1 MAQTL
6 DVCKR
11 ESGKIWHRKPAP
23 SSDDGLVVSI
33 KHTLGTAVS
42 PHVRTV
48 RFLHAAFDSTGNSF
62 IAGDHQG
69 NIYLFD
75 VAKNRFSLVHRLGQ
89 ACTALAFGLRR
100 KTEFLAALADYTLRC
115 YDTDSRELIAQMKG
129 HDAGVHTISLH
140 ASGRYAISS
149 SSDTAQ
155 LWDLDTFQRRRKL
168 NIKQSVGIVKVF
180 FVPLSNTILTC
191 FKDDSIFG
199 WESDTLQCRFQLP
212 VPEGRSPQYKAFA
225 CPRDGRLLVAG
236 GKSNFLHLWALDSRR
251 LLRIV
256 QMPPKV
262 RVVRQLEFLPDNFDG
277 GSSQEWNVHR
287 NVSQLCL
294 LTHIYGHIPGNPWE
308 NLSAWGALLSVT
320 LGLVHYTLG
329 EECTTLG
336 VLSQDGIMRFINI
349 HSCKLLFDIGSHDN
363 RITHALI
370 GADGRHVV
378 CTMEDG
384 SINVYSVQALTSE
397 LNKPPPPLLKVVSS
411 DKDREKSVVSRVS
424 DVPSTLRPRSGA
436 GGQGVR
442 PYSRTATRVPRKVRG
457 QQPPDRTHT
466 LDSGVEVDLSD
477 GLHRGRL
484 LSILKGFGE
493 YPAKYRMFIWR
504 SLLKLPENHAA
515 YSALLDKGVHSS
527 YVRLHEQYPIKSQ
540 KLLRVLQ
547 RTLSA
552 LAHWSPIFGETDYL
566 ALLAFP
572 FVKLFQNNQ
581 MVCFEVIATILVNW
595 CQQWFE
601 YFPNP
606 PINVLNMVENLLA
619 YHDKH
624 LLQHLI
630 NYNITAQTY
639 AWPLLETLFS
649 EVLTKDEWLK
659 LFDNV
664 FSNHPSFLLLCV
676 AAYAISARGPLTKC
690 TDVGDFEYFFHHRNA
705 IDIGAVIKE
714 AYRLQET
721 TPEDIH
727 PRRVMSEFQP
737 LTRGQYPI
745 FNKYPTFIVDYQ
757 VKERERIREEELQYL
772 QERQQELLEEAEETR
787 RRVIADE
794 EQKLTA
800 QRVRLAAMRRELR
813 VKELQLLDA
822 ARRRFME
829 HQQRQKETELKRL
842 DDEIERK
849 VGNVLWPQVTLGAP
863 QQIPDVA
870 QVIESLAPWAPFA
883 VRLREQETHAAIDD
897 VEVKNM
903 ELHAQRGLFEQELAR
918 DEVAASFLRR
928 ADMDAHKRQQDLE
941 DRIQQRIGVLERE
954 REQIIRREVERG
966 LARAEQQNVDTQ
978 MDLRV
983 EHRQQLDDLDREIR
997 MLQLAKMN
1005 AANRHVEEEVHQ
1017 LMKELENKQ
1026 LQEEAAG
1033 RASLQDQR
1041 RIGLEGEQRRMDLLR
1056 GEQGEEQQLTEQLR
1070 QDESSFEVARLEG
1083 QGKARWWSGGREYY
1097 REQVSEQLRVWIR
1110 SILTV

>member
-1 MAQTL
+1 MAQSL

-48 RFLHAAFDSTGNSF
+48 RFLHVAFDSTGNSF

-75 VAKNRFSLVHRLGQ
+75 VAKNRFSLAHRIGQ

-100 KTEFLAALADYTLRC
+100 KTEFLAALVDYTLRC

-129 HDAGVHTISLH
+129 HDASVHTISLH

-149 SSDTAQ
+149 SCDTAQ

-212 VPEGRSPQYKAFA
+212 VPEGKSPQYKAFA

-277 GSSQEWNVHR
+277 GSSQ
-287 NVSQLCL
+287 
-294 LTHIYGHIPGNPWE
+294 
-308 NLSAWGALLSVT
+308 
-320 LGLVHYTLG
+320 
-329 EECTTLG
+329 TLG

-384 SINVYSVQALTSE
+384 SVNVYSVPALTSE

-411 DKDREKSVVSRVS
+411 DKDREKSLVSRVN
-424 DVPSTLRPRSGA
+424 DVPSIMRPRSAA
-436 GGQGVR
+436 GGKGVR
-442 PYSRTATRVPRKVRG
+442 PYSRAATRVPRKVRG
-457 QQPPDRTHT
+457 RQPPDRTDT
-466 LDSGVEVDLSD
+466 TDPGVETDLSD

-527 YVRLHEQYPIKSQ
+527 YVRLHEHYPIKSQ

-581 MVCFEVIATILVNW
+581 MVCFEAIATILVNW

-630 NYNITAQTY
+630 TYNITAQTY

-649 EVLTKDEWLK
+649 EVLTKEEWLK

-705 IDIGAVIKE
+705 IDIGAVIRE
-714 AYRLQET
+714 AYRLQDT

-727 PRRVMSEFQP
+727 PRRVMEKFNP

-772 QERQQELLEEAEETR
+772 QERQVTEELKRETERKRHQEEAWYRQQELLEEAEETR

-794 EQKLTA
+794 EQKLTD

-829 HQQRQKETELKRL
+829 HQHRQKETELKRM

-849 VGNVLWPQVTLGAP
+849 
-863 QQIPDVA
+863 
-870 QVIESLAPWAPFA
+870 

-918 DEVAASFLRR
+918 EEVAASFLRR
-928 ADMDAHKRQQDLE
+928 ADVDAHKRQQDLE
-941 DRIQQRIGVLERE
+941 ERIQQRIGVLERE

-983 EHRQQLDDLDREIR
+983 EQRQRLDDLDREIR

-1026 LQEEAAG
+1026 LQEEVAG
-1033 RASLQDQR
+1033 RSSLQHQR
-1041 RIGLEGEQRRMDLLR
+1041 KIALESEQRRMDLLR
-1056 GEQGEEQQLTEQLR
+1056 GEQGEEQQLTEQFR
-1070 QDESSFEVARLEG
+1070 QDESFERLRDLRKKRGPDGGQAEGNTTENKCLNNSGSGSEVSSQFSLDRGRQTFERREQELMKEVRDMRKKLAEKTRQTQPPPSFDVDDDDHL
-1083 QGKARWWSGGREYY
+1083 SGG
-1097 REQVSEQLRVWIR
+1097 SL
-1110 SILTV
+1110 

>member
-1 MAQTL
+1 MAQSL

-69 NIYLFD
+69 NIYMFD
-75 VAKNRFSLVHRLGQ
+75 VAKNRFSLVHRIGQ

-168 NIKQSVGIVKVF
+168 NIKQSVGIVKVL

-212 VPEGRSPQYKAFA
+212 VPEGKSPQYKAFA
-225 CPRDGRLLVAG
+225 CPRDGRLLAAG

-251 LLRIV
+251 LLRII

-277 GSSQEWNVHR
+277 GSSQ
-287 NVSQLCL
+287 
-294 LTHIYGHIPGNPWE
+294 
-308 NLSAWGALLSVT
+308 
-320 LGLVHYTLG
+320 
-329 EECTTLG
+329 TLG

-349 HSCKLLFDIGSHDN
+349 HSCKLQFDVGSHDN
-363 RITHALI
+363 RITNALI

-411 DKDREKSVVSRVS
+411 DKDREKSIVSRVS
-424 DVPSTLRPRSGA
+424 DVPSIARPKSAAVGK
-436 GGQGVR
+436 GVR
-442 PYSRTATRVPRKVRG
+442 PYSRTATRVPRRVRG
-457 QQPPDRTHT
+457 QRPPDRTDT
-466 LDSGVEVDLSD
+466 AVETDLSD

-581 MVCFEVIATILVNW
+581 MVCFEAIATILVNW

-606 PINVLNMVENLLA
+606 PINVLNLVENLLA

-630 NYNITAQTY
+630 TYNITAQTY

-664 FSNHPSFLLLCV
+664 FSNRPSFLILCV

-690 TDVGDFEYFFHHRNA
+690 TDVSDFEYFFHHRNA
-705 IDIGAVIKE
+705 IDIGAVIRE
-714 AYRLQET
+714 AYRLQDT
-721 TPEDIH
+721 TPKDIH
-727 PRRVMSEFQP
+727 PRRVMEEFQP

-772 QERQQELLEEAEETR
+772 QERQVTEELKRETERKRHQEEAWYRQQELLEEAEETR

-794 EQKLTA
+794 EQKLTD

-829 HQQRQKETELKRL
+829 HQHRQKETELKRL

-849 VGNVLWPQVTLGAP
+849 
-863 QQIPDVA
+863 
-870 QVIESLAPWAPFA
+870 

-1005 AANRHVEEEVHQ
+1005 AANRQVEEEVHQ

-1026 LQEEAAG
+1026 LQEDAAG
-1033 RASLQDQR
+1033 RASLQNQR
-1041 RIGLEGEQRRMDLLR
+1041 KIALESEQRRMGLLR
-1056 GEQGEEQQLTEQLR
+1056 EEQGEEQQLTEQLR
-1070 QDESSFEVARLEG
+1070 QDESFERLRDLRDKGRPDGGKTTENKCLNNSGSGSEASSQFSLDRGRQTFERREQELMKEVRDMRKKLAEKTRQTQPPPSFNVDDNDDDDL
-1083 QGKARWWSGGREYY
+1083 SGG
-1097 REQVSEQLRVWIR
+1097 SL
-1110 SILTV
+1110 

>member
-1 MAQTL
+1 MAQSL

-48 RFLHAAFDSTGNSF
+48 RFLHVAFDSTGNSF

-75 VAKNRFSLVHRLGQ
+75 VAKNRFSLAHRIGQ

-129 HDAGVHTISLH
+129 HDASVHTISLH

-149 SSDTAQ
+149 SCDTAQ

-212 VPEGRSPQYKAFA
+212 VPEGKSPQYKAFA

-277 GSSQEWNVHR
+277 GSSQ
-287 NVSQLCL
+287 
-294 LTHIYGHIPGNPWE
+294 
-308 NLSAWGALLSVT
+308 
-320 LGLVHYTLG
+320 
-329 EECTTLG
+329 TLG

-384 SINVYSVQALTSE
+384 SVNVYSVPALTSE

-411 DKDREKSVVSRVS
+411 DKDREKSLVSRVN
-424 DVPSTLRPRSGA
+424 DVPSIMRPRSAA
-436 GGQGVR
+436 GGKGVQ
-442 PYSRTATRVPRKVRG
+442 PYSRAATRVPRKVRG
-457 QQPPDRTHT
+457 RQPPDRTDT
-466 LDSGVEVDLSD
+466 TDPGVETDLSD

-527 YVRLHEQYPIKSQ
+527 YVRLHEHYPIKSQ

-581 MVCFEVIATILVNW
+581 MVCFEAIATILVNW

-630 NYNITAQTY
+630 TYNITAQTY

-649 EVLTKDEWLK
+649 EVLTKEEWLK

-705 IDIGAVIKE
+705 IDIGAVIRE
-714 AYRLQET
+714 AYRLQDT

-727 PRRVMSEFQP
+727 PRRVMEKSNP

-772 QERQQELLEEAEETR
+772 QERQVTEELKRETERKRHQEEAWYRQQELLEEAEETR

-794 EQKLTA
+794 EQKLTD

-829 HQQRQKETELKRL
+829 HQHRQKETELKRM

-849 VGNVLWPQVTLGAP
+849 
-863 QQIPDVA
+863 
-870 QVIESLAPWAPFA
+870 

-918 DEVAASFLRR
+918 EEVAASFLRR
-928 ADMDAHKRQQDLE
+928 ADVDAHKRQQDLE
-941 DRIQQRIGVLERE
+941 ERIQQRIGVLERE

-966 LARAEQQNVDTQ
+966 LARGTC
-978 MDLRV
+978 MW
-983 EHRQQLDDLDREIR
+983 
-997 MLQLAKMN
+997 
-1005 AANRHVEEEVHQ
+1005 
-1017 LMKELENKQ
+1017 
-1026 LQEEAAG
+1026 
-1033 RASLQDQR
+1033 
-1041 RIGLEGEQRRMDLLR
+1041 
-1056 GEQGEEQQLTEQLR
+1056 LTCWNPVL
-1070 QDESSFEVARLEG
+1070 
-1083 QGKARWWSGGREYY
+1083 
-1097 REQVSEQLRVWIR
+1097 
-1110 SILTV
+1110 

>member
-277 GSSQEWNVHR
+277 GSSQ
-287 NVSQLCL
+287 
-294 LTHIYGHIPGNPWE
+294 
-308 NLSAWGALLSVT
+308 
-320 LGLVHYTLG
+320 
-329 EECTTLG
+329 TLG

-581 MVCFEVIATILVNW
+581 MVCFEVIGTILVNW

-705 IDIGAVIKE
+705 IDIGAVIRE

-727 PRRVMSEFQP
+727 PRRVMEEFQP

-772 QERQQELLEEAEETR
+772 QERQVTEELKRETERKRQQEEAWYRQQELLEEAEETR

-849 VGNVLWPQVTLGAP
+849 V
-863 QQIPDVA
+863 
-870 QVIESLAPWAPFA
+870 
-883 VRLREQETHAAIDD
+883 RLREQETHAAIDD

-918 DEVAASFLRR
+918 GEVAASFLRR

-1041 RIGLEGEQRRMDLLR
+1041 RVGLEAEQRRMDLLR

-1070 QDESSFEVARLEG
+1070 QDESSFERLRDLRDKGRPDGG
-1083 QGKARWWSGGREYY
+1083 QAGGNTAENRCLNNSGSGSEASSQFSLDRGRQTFERREQELMKEVRDMRKKLAEKTRQTQPPPGFQVDDDDDHLSGG
-1097 REQVSEQLRVWIR
+1097 SL
-1110 SILTV
+1110 

>member
-1 MAQTL
+1 MAQSL

-48 RFLHAAFDSTGNSF
+48 RFLHTAFDSTGNSF

-69 NIYLFD
+69 NIYMFD
-75 VAKNRFSLVHRLGQ
+75 VAKNRFSLVHRIGQ

-212 VPEGRSPQYKAFA
+212 VPEGKSPQYKAFA
-225 CPRDGRLLVAG
+225 CPRDGRLLAAG
-236 GKSNFLHLWALDSRR
+236 GKSNFLHLWALDSRQ

-277 GSSQEWNVHR
+277 GSSQ
-287 NVSQLCL
+287 
-294 LTHIYGHIPGNPWE
+294 
-308 NLSAWGALLSVT
+308 
-320 LGLVHYTLG
+320 
-329 EECTTLG
+329 TLG

-349 HSCKLLFDIGSHDN
+349 HSCKLLFDVGSHDN
-363 RITHALI
+363 RITNALI

-411 DKDREKSVVSRVS
+411 DKEREKSIVSRVS
-424 DVPSTLRPRSGA
+424 DVPSIARPKSAA
-436 GGQGVR
+436 GGKGVR
-442 PYSRTATRVPRKVRG
+442 PYSRTATRVPRRVRG
-457 QQPPDRTHT
+457 QQPPDRTDT
-466 LDSGVEVDLSD
+466 AVETDLSD

-581 MVCFEVIATILVNW
+581 MVCFEAIATILVNW

-606 PINVLNMVENLLA
+606 PINVLNLVENLLA

-630 NYNITAQTY
+630 TYNITAQTY

-664 FSNHPSFLLLCV
+664 FSNHPSFLILCV

-690 TDVGDFEYFFHHRNA
+690 TDVSDFEYFFHHRNA
-705 IDIGAVIKE
+705 IDIGAVIRE
-714 AYRLQET
+714 AYRLQDT

-727 PRRVMSEFQP
+727 PRRVMEEFQP

-772 QERQQELLEEAEETR
+772 QERQVTEELKRETERKRHQEEAWYRQQELLEEAEETR

-794 EQKLTA
+794 EQKLTD

-829 HQQRQKETELKRL
+829 HQHRQKETELKRL

-849 VGNVLWPQVTLGAP
+849 
-863 QQIPDVA
+863 
-870 QVIESLAPWAPFA
+870 

-983 EHRQQLDDLDREIR
+983 EQRQQLDDLDREIR

-1005 AANRHVEEEVHQ
+1005 AANRQVEEEVHQ

-1026 LQEEAAG
+1026 LQEDAAG
-1033 RASLQDQR
+1033 RASLQNQR
-1041 RIGLEGEQRRMDLLR
+1041 KIALEAEQRRMGLLR
-1056 GEQGEEQQLTEQLR
+1056 EEQGEEQQLTEQLR
-1070 QDESSFEVARLEG
+1070 QDESFERLRDLRDKGRPDGGKTTENKCLNNSGSGSEASSQFSLDRGRQTFERREQELMKEVRDMRKKLAEKTRQTQPPPSFNVDDNDDDDL
-1083 QGKARWWSGGREYY
+1083 SGG
-1097 REQVSEQLRVWIR
+1097 SL
-1110 SILTV
+1110 